1 MEVEFNRI
9 GRAVVAI
16 AIFIVLLI
24 KRPELLQPDKA
35 IALLLM
41 IIGNVVI
48 YAALFILKAGITF
61 FTVQGLEI
69 MNIFTDGARDLT
81 QYPLN
86 IYQEWI
92 QKFLTFILPIALVN
106 YYPLLYVIGKSNNKF
121 YIILPIVAMLFIIP
135 CYGVWKIGLKRYKSI
150 GS

>member
-35 IALLLM
+35 ITLLLM

-61 FTVQGLEI
+61 FLQ
-69 MNIFTDGARDLT
+69 FKD
-81 QYPLN
+81 
-86 IYQEWI
+86 
-92 QKFLTFILPIALVN
+92 
-106 YYPLLYVIGKSNNKF
+106 
-121 YIILPIVAMLFIIP
+121 
-135 CYGVWKIGLKRYKSI
+135 WKL
-150 GS
+150 